1 MAALGSAFRML
12 TRRGIFQTSR
22 AFSLG
27 STSRASVAVVSIMF
41 ILKQRNVYAQNIL
54 DVRGFILE

>member
-41 ILKQRNVYAQNIL
+41 INKEMFMRKISWMCEASY
-54 DVRGFILE
+54 